1 VIAATPGSFRRLCCE
16 TTLCTGHGRIVVT
29 AVLRNDPLSPATAIA
44 FPVQQCGGSC
54 CIGDQDVDPF
64 ASDGGVNGFV
74 LALAAGDADAT
85 WGLAKRV
92 GIDADHSIIQSA
104 RHVLPS

>member
-1 VIAATPGSFRRLCCE
+1 
-16 TTLCTGHGRIVVT
+16 
-29 AVLRNDPLSPATAIA
+29 VLRNDPLYRARAGRCNGCAAKRPLSPATAIA

-64 ASDGGVNGFV
+64 AADGGVNGFV

-92 GIDADHSIIQSA
+92 GIDADHSIIESA
-104 RHVLPS
+104 QHVLPG